1 MKVQRLTPET
11 SAKKNIMETR
21 ESHTQWSEDIV
32 RYSLEMRRVQNK
44 ESVCN
49 EMQDKE
55 GNESFKLGRIKP
67 SSDGLADC
75 KVTSRDAD
83 MVIGLYSPFKYGLA
97 TYEGYD
103 IKRFK
108 NYIRF
113 MEVIEDRHYGAT
125 GNICPL
131 FFNGASSIFYEL
143 PKPDNTRELSKV
155 YDYINS
161 LESRRT
167 SKSFFSFM
175 SKPSESKYK
184 LNKLRKE
191 INLGKRNF
199 NIRKIRHR

>member
-75 KVTSRDAD
+75 KVTSRDKISISSVD
-83 MVIGLYSPFKYGLA
+83 LHIS
-97 TYEGYD
+97 
-103 IKRFK
+103 
-108 NYIRF
+108 
-113 MEVIEDRHYGAT
+113 
-125 GNICPL
+125 NIL
-131 FFNGASSIFYEL
+131 RIFV
-143 PKPDNTRELSKV
+143 SQ
-155 YDYINS
+155 I
-161 LESRRT
+161 
-167 SKSFFSFM
+167 
-175 SKPSESKYK
+175 
-184 LNKLRKE
+184 
-191 INLGKRNF
+191 
-199 NIRKIRHR
+199 

>member
-75 KVTSRDAD
+75 KVTSRDFLAHNKTC
-83 MVIGLYSPFKYGLA
+83 IYKINYISPQ
-97 TYEGYD
+97 
-103 IKRFK
+103 KRF
-108 NYIRF
+108 
-113 MEVIEDRHYGAT
+113 
-125 GNICPL
+125 
-131 FFNGASSIFYEL
+131 
-143 PKPDNTRELSKV
+143 
-155 YDYINS
+155 
-161 LESRRT
+161 
-167 SKSFFSFM
+167 
-175 SKPSESKYK
+175 
-184 LNKLRKE
+184 
-191 INLGKRNF
+191 
-199 NIRKIRHR
+199 

>member
-1 MKVQRLTPET
+1 M
-11 SAKKNIMETR
+11 A
-21 ESHTQWSEDIV
+21 DI
-32 RYSLEMRRVQNK
+32 
-44 ESVCN
+44 
-49 EMQDKE
+49 
-55 GNESFKLGRIKP
+55 
-67 SSDGLADC
+67 
-75 KVTSRDAD
+75 
-83 MVIGLYSPFKYGLA
+83 VIGLYSPFKYGLA
-97 TYEGYD
+97 VYEGYD
-103 IKRFK
+103 VKRFK

-131 FFNGASSIFYEL
+131 LFNGTSSIFYEL

-167 SKSFFSFM
+167 SKSFFSFI

-191 INLGKRNF
+191 VNLGKRNF

>member
-113 MEVIEDRHYGAT
+113 IEVIEDRHYGAT

>member
-1 MKVQRLTPET
+1 LKVQRLTPET

>member
-1 MKVQRLTPET
+1 M
-11 SAKKNIMETR
+11 A
-21 ESHTQWSEDIV
+21 DI
-32 RYSLEMRRVQNK
+32 
-44 ESVCN
+44 
-49 EMQDKE
+49 
-55 GNESFKLGRIKP
+55 
-67 SSDGLADC
+67 
-75 KVTSRDAD
+75 
-83 MVIGLYSPFKYGLA
+83 VIGLYSPFKYGLA

-113 MEVIEDRHYGAT
+113 IEVIEDRHYGAT

-175 SKPSESKYK
+175 LKPSESKYK